1 MIYWPEN
8 CWGGLR
14 GFWEAN
20 RFKVDWARSGLWQ
33 RRMKMVLLGRF
44 ALEAGYSSSMAE
56 VLKAAVDWIE
66 SLEMEGGPSPFWERP
81 KAIVGWRGHHAS
93 HTMYFL
99 EPFYSVRP
107 TAPGRAQMEG
117 QILTCPQCF
126 PLVGTV
132 PLIFPEWSIKA
143 VWKSKQTKGWQC
155 IGEPMQHVD
164 NYKTAVRLNQ
174 CDGACLIK
182 SLRCSQSQFSQ
193 LYNGKSK
200 NAWTS
205 YRLVRRNQWDDA
217 QKAFCPVHGP

>member
-20 RFKVDWARSGLWQ
+20 RFKVDWAWSGLWQ

-107 TAPGRAQMEG
+107 TAPGR
-117 QILTCPQCF
+117 
-126 PLVGTV
+126 
-132 PLIFPEWSIKA
+132 
-143 VWKSKQTKGWQC
+143 
-155 IGEPMQHVD
+155 
-164 NYKTAVRLNQ
+164 
-174 CDGACLIK
+174 
-182 SLRCSQSQFSQ
+182 
-193 LYNGKSK
+193 GKSPDGRTNPYMLPVFSSGGNCTLNFPRVK
-200 NAWTS
+200 HQGSLEEQADKRVAM
-205 YRLVRRNQWDDA
+205 YRRTHAACGQL
-217 QKAFCPVHGP
+217 